1 MRVKY
6 LGPHQAVRLT
16 DGTRCERG
24 KHTDVPDDLAEGLI
38 GRRDFVKAPQ
48 PKPTS
53 PLDETSDAETSD
65 DEE

>member
-6 LGPHQAVRLT
+6 KGPHRAVRLA

-24 KHTDVPDDLAEGLI
+24 KHTDVSDDLAEGLI
-38 GRRDFVKAPQ
+38 ERRDFVKAPQ
-48 PKPTS
+48 PKPPS

-65 DEE
+65 HEE